1 MAPGLPTR
9 EEIEAWLVAL
19 EAGSRSRDEADRW
32 AAQRFND
39 LDAAAVGDEV
49 VWWALGLLHGINM
62 PVDRDGSL
70 LHDDEQVRQ
79 WLAEF
84 RRRCST

>member
-32 AAQRFND
+32 AAQRFN
-39 LDAAAVGDEV
+39 LFTQMARLTQPFIVHCHPESCV
-49 VWWALGLLHGINM
+49 PSVAL
-62 PVDRDGSL
+62 R
-70 LHDDEQVRQ
+70 
-79 WLAEF
+79 
-84 RRRCST
+84 

>member
-1 MAPGLPTR
+1 VRRFGT
-9 EEIEAWLVAL
+9 VQ
-19 EAGSRSRDEADRW
+19 DRW
-32 AAQRFND
+32 SAQRFND
-39 LDAAAVGDEV
+39 VDAAAVGDEV
-49 VWWALGLLHGINM
+49 VWWALGLLHGIDM